1 MLKFDKKLIEIF
13 FLSTLLILIISIIV
27 FLTDNIMGLTVLIFG
42 DIDKAADLA
51 TDCFYTEVSAA
62 FITLSLST
70 VLTSESKRVYWTSM
84 YEHRL
89 INPFFTNFRTLS
101 ACVLAALT
109 DGIIWF
115 VVDKVSV
122 YSGVICIFLSF
133 VLVIFLLILLALRMI
148 DANFGREQV
157 KKELEDM
164 LRRKKESRPFGYDIG
179 KDQGENLEEV
189 NKLVQVT
196 IQEMEGKDIDLV
208 VENMDLLSKLNYR
221 NEISRLYKCAKE
233 VIGSEEVLAVLDF
246 KRMLMHSAIRN
257 NDDGF
262 FYSGCPIPEKEQF
275 SLWEKCIHDVF
286 DEAVFD
292 WKSGRKEEARKKRTD
307 LYVILTK
314 YLYFRM
320 IWSEHTGYEDEE
332 DDETQYEIN
341 KNQYEIIMLMGLFV
355 YRRKNKVIGGMPATE
370 GLDKEWY
377 FSEHEDAKKIF
388 DEELAVIREDAP
400 QTEHTLDY
408 LIKRC
413 EEIMQE
419 WEENDDALR
428 RYCGDVKEA
437 AYEKYQY
444 TKLFMKEAK
453 EY

>member
-70 VLTSESKRVYWTSM
+70 VLTSESKRVYWTTM

-122 YSGVICIFLSF
+122 YSGVVCIFLSF

-246 KRMLMHSAIRN
+246 KKMLMLSAIRN

-262 FYSGCPIPEKEQF
+262 FSSPSGCPIPLREQL
-275 SLWEKCIHDVF
+275 SLWEKCINVVF

-314 YLYFRM
+314 YLWFRM

-332 DDETQYEIN
+332 DDETLYKIN
-341 KNQYEIIMLMGLFV
+341 DNQYEIIMLMGLFV
-355 YRRKNKVIGGMPATE
+355 HRRKNIAHGGMPATD
-370 GLDKEWY
+370 GLDDEWR
-377 FSEHEDAKKIF
+377 FSEHEDAEKIF
-388 DEELAVIREDAP
+388 DEELADDPREDHHP
-400 QTEHTLDY
+400 LNY

-413 EEIMQE
+413 EEIIQE
-419 WEENDDALR
+419 WEDHDDALR
-428 RYCGDVKEA
+428 
-437 AYEKYQY
+437 AYLDYLDYECA
-444 TKLFMKEAK
+444 KLFIEQAK
-453 EY
+453 DY